1 MPCCLTL
8 LLHQLDSL
16 MFLTRKF
23 SVIPFSVSVACEKG
37 SIFEKYVLTLFCLPF
52 WTWCPDFPPVLS
64 MLSPQGV
71 DAANSTR
78 ASLWQNITLTLT
90 SEIYS
95 PIVTVIVLRGT
106 WYSTHCKETWLVVF
120 RELVE
125 KEWRR
130 QWQPTPV
137 HLPGKSHGRRSLVG
151 CSPWGR

>member
-23 SVIPFSVSVACEKG
+23 SVIPFSVPVACEKG

-71 DAANSTR
+71 DAADSTR
-78 ASLWQNITLTLT
+78 VSLWQNVTLTLT
-90 SEIYS
+90 LELYS
-95 PIVTVIVLRGT
+95 PIITVIVLRGT
-106 WYSTHCKETWLVVF
+106 WYSTQCKETRLVVF

-137 HLPGKSHGRRSLVG
+137 LLPGKSHGRRSLVG